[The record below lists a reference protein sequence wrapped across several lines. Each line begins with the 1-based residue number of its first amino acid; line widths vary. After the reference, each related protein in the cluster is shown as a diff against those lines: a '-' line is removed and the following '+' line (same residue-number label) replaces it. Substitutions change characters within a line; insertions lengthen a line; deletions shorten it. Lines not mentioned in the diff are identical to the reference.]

1 MYHIPVE
8 VLIAHTWGILVK
20 FVPAITTFVASLVI
34 VLGVQPVAVGL
45 VSPTVTEPPKATAE
59 PLIVIL

>member
-45 VSPTVTEPPKATAE
+45 VSPTVT
-59 PLIVIL
+59 